1 MHRAEVAKRNV
12 VRDTIRVEAPTDQ
25 QAKAR
30 GANWLLIFL
39 IGRHPVRT
47 LIRAGLLAAFCIVIF
62 RHALLPVVVSGDSM
76 YPAYRNG
83 QLGFANGLAYAR
95 AEPQRGD
102 VVVIE
107 MTGRSAMYLKRV
119 LALPGDEVRFSNGA
133 LLVNGQVVN
142 EPYIEVNGTWTTASE
157 TLGPHDYFV
166 AGDNR
171 SGPWQWHAMGVVDR
185 DQIAG
190 RILF

>member
-1 MHRAEVAKRNV
+1 MSVDARMEQSAKS
-12 VRDTIRVEAPTDQ
+12 
-25 QAKAR
+25 R

-47 LIRAGLLAAFCIVIF
+47 LIRAGLLAAFCVVIF
-62 RHALLPVVVSGDSM
+62 RYALLPVVVSGDSM

-95 AEPQRGD
+95 AEPQHGD

-119 LALPGDEVRFSNGA
+119 LGVPGDEVRFLNGV
-133 LLVNGQVVN
+133 LLVNGVSVT
-142 EPYIEVNGTWTTASE
+142 EPYVEEPGSWTTSKE
-157 TLGPHDYFV
+157 VLGPNDYFV

-185 DQIAG
+185 QQIAG
-190 RILF
+190 RVLF